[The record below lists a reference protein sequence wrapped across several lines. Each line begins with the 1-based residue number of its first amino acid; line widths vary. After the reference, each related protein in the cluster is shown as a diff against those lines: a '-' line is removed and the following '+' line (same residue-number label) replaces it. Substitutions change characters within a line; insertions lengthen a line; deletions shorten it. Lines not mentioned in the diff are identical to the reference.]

1 MYVKHFINLEHF
13 QMSSKWGKQVCSW
26 CLLSWNKISSLIGE
40 KNQTN
45 VHLHTFFQIL
55 VYAVRHF
62 MFTRYSLK
70 AQPWVAKA
78 CSCSIFCRSKHHY
91 YLRNSSHYIPR
102 YRWQTQLA
110 KLVLLLYENMRN
122 KYSMIFSFLSD
133 WLCILLFATLFRFLF
148 GVFLHPLTF
157 ESSPKYYYWER
168 EIHRNKMIFLFLY
181 FMLKI
186 ESF

>member
-110 KLVLLLYENMRN
+110 KLVLLLYENMRS
-122 KYSMIFSFLSD
+122 SMIFFLIR
-133 WLCILLFATLFRFLF
+133 LTLYLFYLQLYLGFFLVFFCI
-148 GVFLHPLTF
+148 P
-157 ESSPKYYYWER
+157 
-168 EIHRNKMIFLFLY
+168 
-181 FMLKI
+181 
-186 ESF
+186 